1 MKRYDRTRLLRELEY
16 HKGCSEMLSWV
27 TLANPCDD
35 LIEDK
40 LDKIKGR
47 IEIIQTK
54 LKQLERLP
62 EQ

>member
-1 MKRYDRTRLLRELEY
+1 LLRELEY

-27 TLANPCDD
+27 TLANPGED

-47 IEIIQTK
+47 IEHILTK